1 MEQQAAGRRSALL
14 CGCWGGVGA
23 GAGFKTVAITPF
35 FFVPTRFFP

>member
-23 GAGFKTVAITPF
+23 GAGFKTGAITPF